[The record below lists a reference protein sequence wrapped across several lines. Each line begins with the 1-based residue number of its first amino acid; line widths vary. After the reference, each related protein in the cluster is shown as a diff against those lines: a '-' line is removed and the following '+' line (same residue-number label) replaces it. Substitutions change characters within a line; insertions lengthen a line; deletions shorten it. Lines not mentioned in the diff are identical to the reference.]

1 MAIFVSI
8 VKLPFENEKLPSR
21 GVLRKRCYENVQQ
34 IYKRTPMPKYDFL
47 SFTKQLYMKKTM
59 LMKKTVIF
67 QKFHKSCSVTH
78 LQQVV
83 LMV

>member
-1 MAIFVSI
+1 
-8 VKLPFENEKLPSR
+8 
-21 GVLRKRCYENVQQ
+21 
-34 IYKRTPMPKYDFL
+34 MPKYDFL